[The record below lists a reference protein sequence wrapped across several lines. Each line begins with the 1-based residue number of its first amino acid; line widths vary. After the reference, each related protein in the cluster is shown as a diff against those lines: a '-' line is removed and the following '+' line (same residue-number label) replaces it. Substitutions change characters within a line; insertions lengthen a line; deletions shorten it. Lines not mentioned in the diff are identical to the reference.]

1 MIKDVDVS
9 KQLTHPLSRQS
20 MERQSLDADFHT
32 EELVHRPR
40 VDLQLPWL
48 DEVGGGANL
57 H

>member
-9 KQLTHPLSRQS
+9 KQLTHPLIRQS